1 MTPEQLQ
8 MRTQRAEI
16 EPLVIS
22 KSEEGFR
29 VYSPMTPG
37 RQYVVTG
44 TAEGPVCTCPD
55 FEYHKED
62 PNWRCKHIL
71 AVFKRSAR
79 PQAPSVPENP
89 DTADERVAI
98 QAEGR
103 GTTDA
108 PSQLQ
113 MVIKRSVSPDHRIDS
128 LSVEFSSPVG
138 DASGE
143 EVRSR
148 AISTLRLQSDIVD
161 AFLEIQGEAGEGNSH
176 VSTSHDESVPA
187 KLLGIWGMNT
197 RRGRSL
203 FIEVQTN
210 GKTIRLFGS
219 KKELADAI
227 VAAGNP
233 RLAERIEEGA
243 RLNLPCRV
251 VTKPSEDGR
260 YQNVERVLPP
270 SSSHQPGGAR

>member
-1 MTPEQLQ
+1 MTREQLQ
-8 MRTQRAEI
+8 MRTQRAET

-22 KSEEGFR
+22 KTEEGFR

-44 TAEGPVCTCPD
+44 TAEEPVCTCPD
-55 FEYHKED
+55 FEFHKED
-62 PNWRCKHIL
+62 QEWRCKHIL
-71 AVFKRSAR
+71 AVFKRSAK
-79 PQAPSVPENP
+79 PQVPPEPENP
-89 DTADERVAI
+89 DTEEERVAI
-98 QAEGR
+98 QEEGLGR
-103 GTTDA
+103 TEP

-148 AISTLRLQSDIVD
+148 AISTLHLQSVIVD
-161 AFLEIQGEAGEGNSH
+161 AFLEIQGEAGEGNGR

-187 KLLGIWGMNT
+187 KLLGISGMNT

-219 KKELADAI
+219 RKELADAI

-251 VTKPSEDGR
+251 ITKPSENGR
-260 YQNVERVLPP
+260 YQNIERVLPP
-270 SSSHQPGGAR
+270 LDSHQPGRAR